1 MEHSEIR
8 KIAKIIAEE
17 IQMAALWN
25 KWLTLE
31 EARKYAKV
39 SRNTLRRWIDEGL
52 IYASKTTGEWRIDRE
67 TIDDFFSSERA

>member
-1 MEHSEIR
+1 MR

-25 KWLTLE
+25 KWLTFE